1 MKIIRDL
8 KNIDFNTPVIASI
21 GAFDGIH
28 LGHQKIINKIVSR
41 SKKENL
47 KSAVITFYPLPKIF
61 FTKKNFEL
69 ISIYKKVSILKN
81 QESSNLSNLLSSN
94 CLAYYDKTKK
104 IKIFK
109 LND

>member
-1 MKIIRDL
+1 MDIKD
-8 KNIDFNTPVIASI
+8 
-21 GAFDGIH
+21 
-28 LGHQKIINKIVSR
+28 IN
-41 SKKENL
+41 
-47 KSAVITFYPLPKIF
+47 YD
-61 FTKKNFEL
+61 FTKLSRKSFLFAIMKN
-69 ISIYKKVSILKN
+69 KKVSILKN